1 VNEDRPSSIDYFK
14 ALKKTNRETNLAK
27 LESLAS
33 WKKERLIEQMDVN

>member
-14 ALKKTNRETNLAK
+14 ALKKTETNLAK

-33 WKKERLIEQMDVN
+33 WKEERLIEQMDVN